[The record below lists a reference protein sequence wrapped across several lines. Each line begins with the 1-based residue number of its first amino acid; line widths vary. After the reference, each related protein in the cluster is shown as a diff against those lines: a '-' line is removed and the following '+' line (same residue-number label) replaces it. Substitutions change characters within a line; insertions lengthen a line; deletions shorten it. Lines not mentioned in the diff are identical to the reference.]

1 MSKLVESMAR
11 FAEQIHGGH
20 LEREQEVRERKTQ
33 ERERKCEMAE
43 FQHRIAHDRTVAA
56 NLAHTERYA
65 YVENVR
71 RQATAIR
78 AEGQAMRERARDL
91 RATQTIPFVNDVRQQ
106 VDTMRHRLSS
116 DIAVM
121 RQLLADSEYTTRVT
135 KALEV
140 GESVP
145 SPAPEFVQGRPSVST
160 PGPAKAHSKT
170 ALRRPAAGGAAGAL
184 GGVTDTVGGVVQG
197 ATGAVGGATGALGG
211 VTDTVGG
218 VVQGATGAV
227 GGVTD
232 TAGGAVQGVTG
243 ALGGVLGGV
252 TGALGGVTDTVGGV
266 VQGAT
271 GAAGGVTDTAGDAV
285 QGVTGAL
292 GRVTGAATNAL
303 GEVVRALEGAADAL
317 EKAADALVGKPGD
330 IEGAP
335 EGTTSALGGATDAI
349 GDAVE
354 GATGILGEA
363 TEGVTNTLGEATD
376 AVEGAT
382 EASTSELP
390 EVPAETA
397 PLPDDL
403 TAIQGIGQRVAES
416 LLEGGIDS
424 YAKLAAA
431 TPEDLA
437 QVLKCK
443 IPNMEDWVTQARKL
457 VDSEEVDKQDP

>member
-43 FQHRIAHDRTVAA
+43 FQHRLAHDRTVAA

-170 ALRRPAAGGAAGAL
+170 AQRRPAAGGAA
-184 GGVTDTVGGVVQG
+184 
-197 ATGAVGGATGALGG
+197 GALGG

-271 GAAGGVTDTAGDAV
+271 GALGGVTDTVGGVVQGATGAVGGVTDTAGGAV

-292 GRVTGAATNAL
+292 GRVTSAATNAL

-403 TAIQGIGQRVAES
+403 TAIQGIGQREAES
-416 LLEGGIDS
+416 LLEGGIDN

>member
-43 FQHRIAHDRTVAA
+43 FQHRLAHDRTVAA

-170 ALRRPAAGGAAGAL
+170 AQRRPAAGGAA
-184 GGVTDTVGGVVQG
+184 
-197 ATGAVGGATGALGG
+197 GALGG

-243 ALGGVLGGV
+243 ALG
-252 TGALGGVTDTVGGV
+252 
-266 VQGAT
+266 
-271 GAAGGVTDTAGDAV
+271 
-285 QGVTGAL
+285 
-292 GRVTGAATNAL
+292 RVTSAATNAL

-403 TAIQGIGQRVAES
+403 TAIQGIGQREAES
-416 LLEGGIDS
+416 LLEGGIDN